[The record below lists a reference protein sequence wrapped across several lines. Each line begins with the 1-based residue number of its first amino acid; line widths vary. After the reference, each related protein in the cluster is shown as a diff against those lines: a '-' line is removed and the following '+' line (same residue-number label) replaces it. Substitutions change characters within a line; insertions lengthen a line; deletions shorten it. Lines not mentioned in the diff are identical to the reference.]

1 MHRCLKLSHPAFE
14 TPAWIETRIWDE
26 VAKQLAT
33 DWRERSQYRQPRAW
47 RDWQKTGTKKLSRT
61 WTQHSFIC
69 FATRGRRGV
78 VGAGA
83 TGWLGIIASV
93 EAARRHPEEMKAL
106 VLMSGRAFRDGLQF
120 LHQAAQ
126 LPQLFVFSSED
137 EYSPTED
144 AMKLLY
150 PASSPGKKLVHYYS
164 ATEDGP
170 LLCYETSTQQ
180 MFPVTVA
187 MELICLRCTPNCPES
202 SCNGQKDLAL
212 KYAEKGLAMLILMR
226 HFVILVRHGAAAKG
240 DSRQFRGR
248 TQAAR

>member
-69 FATRGRRGV
+69 FATRGRGGV

-93 EAARRHPEEMKAL
+93 EAARRHPEEMKAI

-150 PASSPGKKLVHYYS
+150 PASSPGKKLVHHYS
-164 ATEDGP
+164 ATEDASW
-170 LLCYETSTQQ
+170 LCYETSDAAKVPGHRGHGTDL
-180 MFPVTVA
+180 FKVH
-187 MELICLRCTPNCPES
+187 PES
-202 SCNGQKDLAL
+202 PGIIVQRPERFGAEVRGKRISNADSHAALCHPGQTWSSG
-212 KYAEKGLAMLILMR
+212 EGR
-226 HFVILVRHGAAAKG
+226 FAAV
-240 DSRQFRGR
+240 
-248 TQAAR
+248 